1 MTQPTQSAH
10 DLKQY
15 AVKEHVKGMLRKIPR
30 NQRDG
35 KSVAISLRPE
45 A

>member
-1 MTQPTQSAH
+1 MMQPTQSAH

-15 AVKEHVKGMLRKIPR
+15 AVKEHVKGMLRKSPR
-30 NQRDG
+30 
-35 KSVAISLRPE
+35 KSERRRERRYLAP

>member
-15 AVKEHVKGMLRKIPR
+15 AVKEHVKAMLRKIPR
-30 NQRDG
+30 
-35 KSVAISLRPE
+35 KSERRRERRYLAS